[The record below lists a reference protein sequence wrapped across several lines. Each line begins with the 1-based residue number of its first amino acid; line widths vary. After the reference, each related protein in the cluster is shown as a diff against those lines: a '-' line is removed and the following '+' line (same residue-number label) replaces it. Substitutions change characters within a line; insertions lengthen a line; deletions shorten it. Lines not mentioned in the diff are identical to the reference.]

1 MIINK
6 ILIKPV
12 LTEKAT
18 NLAKNKVYAF
28 EVHKKATK
36 YMVKDALEKLY
47 EIKIS
52 NVTVQVRKG
61 KIRKVGK
68 KSVPKKQE
76 NRKIAYVKV
85 REGKIDLFPQA

>member
-1 MIINK
+1 
-6 ILIKPV
+6 
-12 LTEKAT
+12 
-18 NLAKNKVYAF
+18 
-28 EVHKKATK
+28 
-36 YMVKDALEKLY
+36 MVKDALEKLY